1 MGEMIP
7 LRTQVKEF
15 VGSPESVDLAGFM
28 GLFQRWV
35 QQKVFEGQLIDVAD
49 CGHVVEGPGIVLIG
63 HESDFAVESER
74 GRLGLFYTRKRETD
88 ANLQSQLRTSFGF
101 ALRACQLIETDTAYK
116 GKIKFSTGEVE
127 IRLPDRLRFPNR
139 PEVFEAV
146 KGDIQAVLGDVYGS
160 VPVNLTLLSDDPRH
174 VFTVMAQAESTASIE
189 ELLKQLQP
197 SLSV

>member
-7 LRTQVKEF
+7 FRTQVKYF
-15 VGSPESVDLAGFM
+15 VENPESVDLAGFM

-49 CGHVVEGPGIVLIG
+49 YRHVVEGPGIVLIG
-63 HESDFAVESER
+63 HESDFAMESQR
-74 GRLGLFYTRKRETD
+74 GRLGLLYTRKRQTD
-88 ANLQSQLRTSFGF
+88 ANLQNQLRTSFGF

-160 VPVNLTLLSDDPRH
+160 VPVNLTLRSDDPRH